1 MADECCG
8 PDEASSDDHTTPTEV
23 TPVWRIRELQ
33 AAALAGL
40 LLLAGLIAPAGS
52 VVETVLFWAAA
63 VVGGATFVPG
73 ALRGLRKGRLG
84 VGLLMTIAAVGAVLL
99 GEIAEA
105 AMLAFLF
112 SIAEGLEGYALT
124 RTRNSLRA
132 LLDLVPPTATVLR
145 NGTPTTVGLA
155 ELRVG
160 DTLLVRPG
168 DKVATDG
175 VVISGRTA
183 IDTSVVTGESVPVE
197 VGPGSEVFAGTVN
210 GTGAVEVQV
219 TATAADNSLARLVN
233 VVQEAQERKGSSQ
246 RLAERVAQPLVPG
259 VLILATVVGVV
270 GSLLDD
276 PAVWIPRALVVLVAA
291 APCAFALSVPI
302 AVVAAVGA
310 ASKAGVLIKGGAAV
324 EALGAV
330 RLVALDKTGTLTRNS
345 PSVIEVVPTSG
356 NTPDGVLRVAA
367 ALEARSEHPLA
378 AAIVAAAGHLPAVE
392 SGEVEAVPGQGLVGV
407 VAGRPSRL
415 GKPGFVA
422 AGGLSADVE
431 RLQDAGATVVLI
443 EHDGTVLGA
452 VAVRDEIRPEAAQAV
467 EMLRRQGVSVVML
480 TGDNART
487 AAAIAAQAKIG
498 DVRAELS
505 PQDKARLVTDLRA
518 RGRVAMVGDGIND
531 APALATADVGIAM
544 GAMGSDVAIEA
555 ADVALMGED
564 LRRLPDAIAHSR
576 HARTIFT
583 QNLILSGLIIAALL
597 PLAALGILG
606 LTTVVAIHE
615 LAEVL
620 VILNGIRAGGRR
632 LLPTRPALSGTR
644 TSRPAAAYSQA
655 RQPATGIGATAIS
668 LPLTPAGDSAAGRP
682 AGQLIT
688 LTSTPAETA
697 TAVKDDCGCEPGCS
711 CCITDHHRTGRRHFR
726 LFAVPTTRRTV
737 TCHGHGPQEIRT
749 HHATQPAGATGR
761 PATGC
766 CPSPETQPDPH
777 TCRRRGRGGA
787 AGVRP
792 RSPAAIASR

>member
-8 PDEASSDDHTTPTEV
+8 PDEAASGDQTAPAEL

-73 ALRGLRKGRLG
+73 ALRGLMKGRLG

-112 SIAEGLEGYALT
+112 AIAEGLEGYALT

-505 PQDKARLVTDLRA
+505 PQDKARLVTDLQA

-632 LLPTRPALSGTR
+632 LLPTRPALRGTR

-655 RQPATGIGATAIS
+655 RQPATGIGTGAIS

-682 AGQLIT
+682 AGQLIS
-688 LTSTPAETA
+688 LTSAPAETA
-697 TAVKDDCGCEPGCS
+697 TAVKDDCGCEPGSS
-711 CCITDHHRTGRRHFR
+711 CCN
-726 LFAVPTTRRTV
+726 
-737 TCHGHGPQEIRT
+737 
-749 HHATQPAGATGR
+749 
-761 PATGC
+761 
-766 CPSPETQPDPH
+766 
-777 TCRRRGRGGA
+777 
-787 AGVRP
+787 
-792 RSPAAIASR
+792 